1 MSAPVKWHQTH
12 MVGLDTET
20 TGVDPRQERIVTA
33 AIVHTSPDARP
44 ITMQWIIHPGI
55 DIPTEASDVH
65 GWTMDR
71 LERRLEGHGALR
83 IREGRET
90 FISRETAL
98 LEIAGQAASAM
109 KRDVAVVVCN
119 ASYDLTLLEAELA
132 RNGLATLSDMATL
145 SDKASGIRNVIDP
158 MVLEKAWDP
167 YRKVKGGCRGGKH
180 KCGGC
185 GTEDKTLGSL
195 CLHYGI
201 FHGGAHDA
209 AADTLAA
216 MRLAVRITNLWPDAA
231 RLKLST
237 LFEKQIEWRRS
248 QADSLR
254 KYFDKNGIEHDGVD
268 PGWPLHT
275 DLTNAQAVLA

>member
-1 MSAPVKWHQTH
+1 MVVVTAPTKWHQTH

-20 TGVDPRQERIVTA
+20 TGTDPRHERIVTA

-44 ITMQWIIHPGI
+44 ITMQWIVHPEV

-90 FISRETAL
+90 FIRKDTAL
-98 LEIAGQAASAM
+98 LEIAGQASSAM
-109 KRDVAVVVCN
+109 GRDVALVVCN
-119 ASYDLTLLEAELA
+119 ASYDLTLLEAELT
-132 RNGLATLSDMATL
+132 RNSLPTVTEQAG
-145 SDKASGIRNVIDP
+145 GIRGVVDP
-158 MVLEKAWDP
+158 MVLEKQWDP

-195 CLHYGI
+195 CRHYGI

-248 QADSLR
+248 QADGLR

>member
-1 MSAPVKWHQTH
+1 MATAPKWHQTH

-20 TGVDPRQERIVTA
+20 TGVDPRHERIVTA
-33 AIVHTSPDARP
+33 AIVHTSPGARP

-90 FISRETAL
+90 FIRKDTAL
-98 LEIAGQAASAM
+98 LEIAGQTASAM
-109 KRDVAVVVCN
+109 KRDVALVVCN
-119 ASYDLTLLEAELA
+119 ASYDLTLLEAEFT
-132 RNGLATLSDMATL
+132 RNSLPTVTEQTD
-145 SDKASGIRNVIDP
+145 GIRGVVDP
-158 MVLEKAWDP
+158 MVLEKQWDP

-195 CLHYGI
+195 CQHYGI

-209 AADTLAA
+209 AADTLAG
-216 MRLAVRITNLWPDAA
+216 MRLAVRLTTLWPDAA

-254 KYFDKNGIEHDGVD
+254 KYFDKAGIEHDGVD

>member
-1 MSAPVKWHQTH
+1 MTAPPKWHQTH

-20 TGVDPRQERIVTA
+20 TGTDPRHEHIVTA
-33 AIVHTSPDARP
+33 AIVHTAPGSRP
-44 ITMQWIIHPGI
+44 ITMQWLVHPETE
-55 DIPTEASDVH
+55 IPDGAAAVH
-65 GWTMDR
+65 GWTLDR
-71 LERRLEGHGALR
+71 LEQRLQGHGGLR
-83 IREGRET
+83 IAGRREVQITREA
-90 FISRETAL
+90 AL
-98 LEIAGQAASAM
+98 QEIAAQAVGAM
-109 KRDVAVVVCN
+109 LRDVALVVCN
-119 ASYDLTLLEAELA
+119 ASYDLTLLEAELTRA
-132 RNGLATLSDMATL
+132 GLPTLTE
-145 SDKASGIRNVIDP
+145 KAGGIRGVVDP

-167 YRKVKGGCRGGKH
+167 YRRVRGGCKGGKH

-201 FHGGAHDA
+201 FHAGAHDA

-216 MRLAVRITNLWPDAA
+216 MRLAVRLTNLWPDIA

-237 LFEKQIEWRRS
+237 LFERQVGWRRS

-254 KYFDKNGIEHDGVD
+254 AYFDKHEIEHDGVD

-275 DLTNAQAVLA
+275 DLTSPQGVLV